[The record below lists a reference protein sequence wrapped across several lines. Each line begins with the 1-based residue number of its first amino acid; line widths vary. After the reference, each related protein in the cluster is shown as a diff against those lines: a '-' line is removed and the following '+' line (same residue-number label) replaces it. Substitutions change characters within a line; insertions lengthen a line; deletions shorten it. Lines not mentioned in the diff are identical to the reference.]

1 MELSKDAT
9 EQPSIILYIVQSGDT
24 LWKIAKRYGVPVDT
38 LIAAN
43 DIKNPDLIQPGQKII
58 IAR

>member
-1 MELSKDAT
+1 MQDYGA
-9 EQPSIILYIVQSGDT
+9 IILYIVQPGDT
-24 LWKIAKRYGVPVDT
+24 LWKIAKRYGVSVET

-58 IAR
+58 LVR